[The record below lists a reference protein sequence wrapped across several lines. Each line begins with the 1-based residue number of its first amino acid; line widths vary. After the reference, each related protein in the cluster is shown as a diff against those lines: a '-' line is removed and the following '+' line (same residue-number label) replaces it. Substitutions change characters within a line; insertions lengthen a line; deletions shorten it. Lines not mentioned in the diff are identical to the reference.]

1 MVYNNKATAPLVAYI
16 SPGGSEGAVE
26 QHSGQGPLVA
36 DKHDKATGT
45 IHRWYFAWGFKCAV
59 EHILSIRRRQLAL
72 PFIIIRRQPS
82 DLCYPRISRH

>member
-1 MVYNNKATAPLVAYI
+1 MYNNKATAPFVAYI

-45 IHRWYFAWGFKCAV
+45 IHRWYFAWGLSVRWNTSSPSVAV
-59 EHILSIRRRQLAL
+59 NS
-72 PFIIIRRQPS
+72 PS
-82 DLCYPRISRH
+82 PL